1 MCSCLSRGGSP
12 GPLSPGVPGV
22 PPPGTLAPGP
32 LAPAGEAPG
41 LGVMPGEGVKAP
53 EPKLL
58 RDLSSAAL
66 AKDSRDAPKG
76 DNAAMEVGGG
86 GSPLRPIRPGRR

>member
-22 PPPGTLAPGP
+22 TPPDPPLAPGP

-53 EPKLL
+53 EPKLP

-66 AKDSRDAPKG
+66 ARDSKEAPKG
-76 DNAAMEVGGG
+76 DNAMEVGGG
-86 GSPLRPIRPGRR
+86 GRPPRPIRPGRR